1 MRSNR
6 LVLNY
11 GVLIFQVKLDIVEL
25 RKVVNDNKFEV
36 STFDKDEV
44 YIYDLKKILDIALG
58 PKLLSSQALYIL
70 TTELYNE
77 SWITSIP
84 KILEQLKKERKTK

>member
-1 MRSNR
+1 M
-6 LVLNY
+6 
-11 GVLIFQVKLDIVEL
+11 DIVEL

-58 PKLLSSQALYIL
+58 SKLLSSQALYIL

-84 KILEQLKKERKTK
+84 RILEQLKKERKIK